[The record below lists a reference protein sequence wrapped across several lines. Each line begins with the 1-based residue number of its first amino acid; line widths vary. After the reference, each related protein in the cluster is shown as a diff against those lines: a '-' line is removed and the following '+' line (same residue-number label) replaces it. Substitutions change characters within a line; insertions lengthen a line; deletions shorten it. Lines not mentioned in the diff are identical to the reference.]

1 MQRPI
6 RDDANQC
13 TATGL
18 PFRSRCDDA
27 HAAPPADAPPADVD
41 PAPPVADTA
50 ALQAQVAALQ
60 AEQTKTAGVHAAPPA
75 DAPPADV
82 DPAPPVADTAAMEAL
97 QAQVAA
103 LQAEQT
109 KTAGVQEAQSAAMRA
124 QVLGQLGVMGKY
136 RKFAPADANPFTEA
150 GRAAL
155 EKWAQE
161 NRELCEVRDTTPPAP
176 ILKGFDKEPNFMGA
190 ASEAQVRSGLAQID
204 AQFEGKGW
212 MLP

>member
-27 HAAPPADAPPADVD
+27 
-41 PAPPVADTA
+41 
-50 ALQAQVAALQ
+50 
-60 AEQTKTAGVHAAPPA
+60 HAAPPA